1 MYKGIKIT
9 NLVLL
14 VFVMFNERMYVL
26 IRTPRRKSAADLR
39 MLRLPS
45 DHRCGANAVMGLVT
59 VFLGENRCRSIVQV
73 LKIYFATPVDGAI
86 PCSKTST
93 WTSYVSYTSTSFQNQ
108 SKMFTRRTGGNLR
121 WSFGIKDWKRDSTL
135 KLNLFS

>member
-1 MYKGIKIT
+1 MCLSGRQ
-9 NLVLL
+9 
-14 VFVMFNERMYVL
+14 EG
-26 IRTPRRKSAADLR
+26 KSAADLR
-39 MLRLPS
+39 LLRLPS
-45 DHRCGANAVMGLVT
+45 DHRCGADAVMGLVA
-59 VFLGENRCRSIVQV
+59 VFLGENRCKSIVQV

-108 SKMFTRRTGGNLR
+108 SKMFTHRTGGNLR
-121 WSFGIKDWKRDSTL
+121 WSFGIEDWKRDSTL

>member
-1 MYKGIKIT
+1 MCLSG
-9 NLVLL
+9 
-14 VFVMFNERMYVL
+14 RQDG
-26 IRTPRRKSAADLR
+26 KSAADLR

-45 DHRCGANAVMGLVT
+45 DHWCGANAVMGLVA

-73 LKIYFATPVDGAI
+73 LKNYFKVATPVDGAI

-108 SKMFTRRTGGNLR
+108 
-121 WSFGIKDWKRDSTL
+121 
-135 KLNLFS
+135 